1 MRNEEYEGAFELRHA
16 RERPDYTSIQ
26 VIDKVKTMAGIK
38 PSCARNMPVS
48 WIKLGTRKIF
58 LQRPMYLKSVEPPG
72 LCDGPYLC
80 GKQVLKYGAGKGKRD
95 SADNDREDRRRRRGP
110 QILRWGQVA
119 RTNVIGSFTLSKC
132 PQNPQSGENR
142 LKPLVLPI
150 LRKSVYCTCLSY
162 LRTDPKIRSETM
174 LDNANIFKWRRAWT
188 ASTTWAEIPIHFN
201 GTRLHAFILSYGPDP
216 LIISMH
222 ARILRCKG
230 R

>member
-26 VIDKVKTMAGIK
+26 VIDNVITGFGVK
-38 PSCARNMPVS
+38 PQCAWDIARIQALDLVRETLP
-48 WIKLGTRKIF
+48 KKT
-58 LQRPMYLKSVEPPG
+58 YLKSVEPPG

-95 SADNDREDRRRRRGP
+95 SADNDREDRRRRRRRGP

-162 LRTDPKIRSETM
+162 RRTDPKIRSETM
-174 LDNANIFKWRRAWT
+174 HDNANILKRRRSWT
-188 ASTTWAEIPIHFN
+188 ASTTWAEIPFHFN
-201 GTRLHAFILSYGPDP
+201 GARCTRSSSLMVLIL
-216 LIISMH
+216 
-222 ARILRCKG
+222 
-230 R
+230 